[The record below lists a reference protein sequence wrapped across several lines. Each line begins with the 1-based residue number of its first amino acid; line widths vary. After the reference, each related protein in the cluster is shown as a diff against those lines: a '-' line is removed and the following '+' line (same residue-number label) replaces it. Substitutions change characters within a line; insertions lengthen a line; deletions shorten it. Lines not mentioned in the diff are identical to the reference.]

1 MPPVTTPRRPRG
13 TRAAAARA
21 AEARR
26 RRRVLVAGSASGLVV
41 LIIAALVIVKLASG
55 GGHSSAPGAEPVV
68 RAAPAVLARLGGIA
82 PASLARA
89 AASTSVNRPQ
99 AVSNPTVTT
108 GAPHVFYLGADYCPF
123 CAAQRWALVT
133 ALSHF
138 GTWTDLATTS
148 SAADDVYPNTATFS
162 FHGASFS
169 SPYLTFAGVETA
181 TNRRTSTG
189 YAPLDTPTAE
199 QAQIVQTYDRAG
211 SIPFLDLGGRFIQS
225 GSSFV
230 PTVLAG
236 MTVDE
241 ISAEAADSSTAAGRQ
256 IQAAAGVLVADLC
269 QLTNQQPAN
278 VCSAFS

>member
-1 MPPVTTPRRPRG
+1 MPPVIAPRRPPHAR
-13 TRAAAARA
+13 TATARA

-26 RRRVLVAGSASGLVV
+26 RRRILVAGSASGLIVV
-41 LIIAALVIVKLASG
+41 LIAALVIVRLASG
-55 GGHSSAPGAEPVV
+55 DSHPNAAGAEPVV
-68 RAAPAVLARLGGIA
+68 RASPAVLTRLAGIA
-82 PASLARA
+82 PASLAREA
-89 AASTSVNRPQ
+89 SSTSVNRPQ
-99 AVSNPTVTT
+99 AVANPAATT

-138 GTWTDLATTS
+138 GTWTDLATTT

-181 TNRRTSTG
+181 TNQRSSTG
-189 YAPLDTPTAE
+189 YVPLDTPTAE
-199 QAQIVQTYDRAG
+199 QSRIVQTFDRAG

-241 ISAEAADSSTAAGRQ
+241 IAAQAADPSTAAGRQ

-269 QLTNQQPAN
+269 QLTNQQPSN

>member
-1 MPPVTTPRRPRG
+1 MPPVIAPRRPPHA
-13 TRAAAARA
+13 RAAAARA

-26 RRRVLVAGSASGLVV
+26 RRRVLLAGSASGLVV
-41 LIIAALVIVKLASG
+41 LLIVALVIVKLASG
-55 GGHSSAPGAEPVV
+55 GDHPSAARAEPVV
-68 RAAPAVLARLGGIA
+68 RASPAVLDRLGGIA

-89 AASTSVNRPQ
+89 ASTTSVSRPQ
-99 AVSNPTVTT
+99 AVSNPAAQAGV
-108 GAPHVFYLGADYCPF
+108 PHVFYLGADYCPF

-138 GTWTDLATTS
+138 GTWTDLATTT

-162 FHGASFS
+162 FHGARFS

-181 TNRRTSTG
+181 TNQRTSTG
-189 YAPLDTPTAE
+189 YVPLDTPTAE
-199 QAQIVQTYDRAG
+199 QSRIVQTFDRAG

-241 ISAEAADSSTAAGRQ
+241 IAAQAADPSTAAGRQ